1 MTTLATSAR
10 NLKRVCV
17 PMMAVAPEQEPKGKV
32 TVETRFGVIEFDR
45 SATLTFPKGIPGFK
59 DYHEFGMAKLPGAG
73 ESNLVLLQSIE
84 PGELSFIVC
93 CYELAAGLIDPEDI
107 AQACQS
113 LGIQPTDCAIVVVAN
128 FHRAGAGAGTRMSV
142 NLRAPLLIDTA
153 NRLAWQYILSNEKY
167 DVRHMLD

>member
-59 DYHEFGMAKLPGAG
+59 EYHEFGMAKLPGAG

-93 CYELAAGLIDPEDI
+93 CYELAAGLRNVEGDALELPSQFMENWCYD
-107 AQACQS
+107 ADT
-113 LGIQPTDCAIVVVAN
+113 L
-128 FHRAGAGAGTRMSV
+128 RRMSGHV
-142 NLRAPLLIDTA
+142 GSGLSGRATVSTGCGPPSMGRPSPSMMRPSRLRPT
-153 NRLAWQYILSNEKY
+153 
-167 DVRHMLD
+167 